1 MKIRV
6 HGLHCQFCHK
16 LPIWLWTSN
25 FIPLVPEFTF
35 CKMWIIIF
43 NYTIQD
49 VMKLNFPFLRFSNI
63 KAHNRYYHVLFS
75 LASLWT
81 VLASVQFSCSVIQ
94 LCPTLCNPMNHSMPG
109 LPIHHQLPNLPKPM
123 STESVMPSNH
133 LILCH
138 SLLHLPSTFPSIRVF
153 SNESALC
160 IRWPKIGVSA

>member
-25 FIPLVPEFTF
+25 FTPFVPEFTF

-43 NYTIQD
+43 NYIIQD

-63 KAHNRYYHVLFS
+63 KAHNSYYHVLFS
-75 LASLWT
+75 LASSWT
-81 VLASVQFSCSVIQ
+81 VLASVQFSSVAQSLSCVWLFATPWTASCQASLSITNCQ
-94 LCPTLCNPMNHSMPG
+94 S
-109 LPIHHQLPNLPKPM
+109 LPKPM
-123 STESVMPSNH
+123 FIESVMPSKY

-138 SLLHLPSTFPSIRVF
+138 PLLHLPSIFPSIRVY
-153 SNESALC
+153 
-160 IRWPKIGVSA
+160 RVSILHKDYDG